1 MGILKKIRNSFRSLR
16 ARRFFYQPLIELRI
30 HKSNLLHNLHAVQ
43 EAFPNLS
50 IAPVLKSNAYGHGL
64 LPVAEIL
71 QNEKVPFLC
80 VDSFFEALILRNEEV
95 TAPLLILGYTPF
107 ENIKHNNLSDI
118 YFSVL
123 SLDELKGL
131 NELGS
136 KNISIQ
142 LKINTGMN
150 RHGIHPSEME
160 EAIEYII
167 AHPHIRLKG
176 IYTHLA
182 DADSIGSVLTK
193 KQIESWNKA
202 ARRFKQVFPRLE
214 YIHCSASSGALFNN
228 EIEANVMRLGISLY
242 GFNLGLGNFDLKPV
256 LEMTS
261 RITSLRKI
269 QVGETVGY
277 NASFMAERP
286 MRVATIPVGY
296 TEGLDRRLSNKGF
309 IEVKGKFC
317 PIIGRVSMNIAS
329 IDVTDIVDLKLGDE
343 VRVISTDSQSPN
355 SVEAMAK
362 LGSEISYDILVHIP
376 AHLRRVIV

>member
-1 MGILKKIRNSFRSLR
+1 MGIIKKIRNSFRNLR

-30 HKSNLLHNLHAVQ
+30 HKNNLLHNLQ
-43 EAFPNLS
+43 TMQKAFPGLM

-71 QNEKVPFLC
+71 KNEKIPFLC
-80 VDSFFEALILRNEEV
+80 VDSFFEALILRNEGI
-95 TAPLLILGYTPF
+95 TTPLLILGYTPP
-107 ENIKHNNLSDI
+107 ENIKHNNLSQVH
-118 YFSVL
+118 FSIL
-123 SLDELKGL
+123 SLDELKSLSDL
-131 NELGS
+131 NL
-136 KNISIQ
+136 KMLNVQI
-142 LKINTGMN
+142 KINTGMN
-150 RHGIHPSEME
+150 RHGLQANEVE
-160 EAIEYII
+160 EAIELIS
-167 AHPHIRLKG
+167 AHPQINLMG
-176 IYTHLA
+176 VYTHLA

-193 KQIESWNKA
+193 KQIDLWNKV
-202 ARRFKQVFPRLE
+202 ARRFKQAFPRLE
-214 YIHCSASSGALFNN
+214 YIHCSASSGAVYHE
-228 EIEANVMRLGISLY
+228 EIEANIMRLGLSLY
-242 GFNLGLGNFDLKPV
+242 GFNIGLGNFDLKPV
-256 LEMTS
+256 LEMNS
-261 RITSLRKI
+261 RITSVRKI

-286 MRVATIPVGY
+286 MKIATIPVGY

-317 PIIGRVSMNIAS
+317 PIIGRISMNIAS
-329 IDVTDIVDLKLGDE
+329 IDITDIVDLKLGDE

>member
-1 MGILKKIRNSFRSLR
+1 MGIIKKIRNSFRSLR

-30 HKSNLLHNLHAVQ
+30 HKNNLLHNLHAVQ
-43 EAFPNLS
+43 EIFPNLS

-64 LPVAEIL
+64 LPVAELL

-80 VDSFFEALILRNEEV
+80 VDSFFEALILRNEGISS
-95 TAPLLILGYTPF
+95 PLLILGYTPF

-118 YFSVL
+118 YFSIL

-131 NELGS
+131 NELDS

-150 RHGIHPSEME
+150 RHGIHPNEME
-160 EAIEYII
+160 EAIECIT

-193 KQIESWNKA
+193 KQIESWNKVV
-202 ARRFKQVFPRLE
+202 RRFKQVFPRLE
-214 YIHCSASSGALFNN
+214 YIHCSASSGVLFNN
-228 EIEANVMRLGISLY
+228 EIEANVMRLGLSLY
-242 GFNLGLGNFDLKPV
+242 GFNVGLGNLRLKPV

-286 MRVATIPVGY
+286 MRIATIPVGY

-329 IDVTDIVDLKLGDE
+329 IDVTDIEELKLGDE